1 MISTEYMG
9 LKLSSPVI
17 VASGPLTQNILSLKK
32 AEEAGA
38 GAVVLKSIFEEQ
50 IESDVSREMEES
62 AEYLTHSS
70 AEDFYASSSRD
81 RYIDRYMKL
90 LAEAKKTLSIP
101 VIASVSAKTMDS
113 WIDYAERFVKCG
125 ADGIELNYYPI
136 SSEASVS
143 GADVDKRFLSF
154 AQKARDAI
162 DAPLSIKMGYKYSSL
177 AYLISQLDRIGID
190 GLVLFNRFFRPDID
204 IEKIEIAAG
213 SPVSQSDEYGEA
225 LRWIGLMS
233 GEIKADL
240 CGNTGIH
247 DGASA
252 VKMLLSGFDQNNPP
266 EVNDKIKTNLKQA
279 VDEAIV
285 SVREI
290 SANISPHILN
300 NFGLKDAI
308 ESFLKKLRP
317 NENIKIHFDSNIDKL
332 RFPYNVEVIMY
343 RVVCELINNTLRHA
357 EATEINIS
365 LQLQD
370 DTLYLE
376 YTDNGMGF
384 DVEQAEIDGG
394 MGLNNMQYRLQSGNG
409 NIRIE
414 SEGGRGMRARAYI
427 KCK

>member
-1 MISTEYMG
+1 MTQVLVYLSLCFQIIAMGIAISLFKRTKFNAAWILISAGFFLMTIYRVIE
-9 LKLSSPVI
+9 LFPVI
-17 VASGPLTQNILSLKK
+17 HLGDIEELYKVQVWLSFIISLAFAIGVFYIRKVFQFLRRLDNLRNETEKRVLSAIIRTEEQERQRFANELHDGLGPLLS
-32 AEEAGA
+32 
-38 GAVVLKSIFEEQ
+38 V
-50 IESDVSREMEES
+50 
-62 AEYLTHSS
+62 
-70 AEDFYASSSRD
+70 
-81 RYIDRYMKL
+81 
-90 LAEAKKTLSIP
+90 
-101 VIASVSAKTMDS
+101 
-113 WIDYAERFVKCG
+113 
-125 ADGIELNYYPI
+125 
-136 SSEASVS
+136 
-143 GADVDKRFLSF
+143 
-154 AQKARDAI
+154 
-162 DAPLSIKMGYKYSSL
+162 
-177 AYLISQLDRIGID
+177 
-190 GLVLFNRFFRPDID
+190 
-204 IEKIEIAAG
+204 
-213 SPVSQSDEYGEA
+213 
-225 LRWIGLMS
+225 
-233 GEIKADL
+233 
-240 CGNTGIH
+240 
-247 DGASA
+247 

-370 DTLYLE
+370 DTLYLK

>member
-1 MISTEYMG
+1 MTQVLVYLSLCFQIIAMGIAISLFKRTKFNAAWILISAGFFLMTIYRVIE
-9 LKLSSPVI
+9 LFPVI
-17 VASGPLTQNILSLKK
+17 HLGDIEELYKVQVWLSFIISLAFAIGVFYIRKVFQFLRRLDNLRNETEKRVLSAIIRTEEQERQRFAKELHDGLGPLLS
-32 AEEAGA
+32 
-38 GAVVLKSIFEEQ
+38 V
-50 IESDVSREMEES
+50 
-62 AEYLTHSS
+62 
-70 AEDFYASSSRD
+70 
-81 RYIDRYMKL
+81 
-90 LAEAKKTLSIP
+90 
-101 VIASVSAKTMDS
+101 
-113 WIDYAERFVKCG
+113 
-125 ADGIELNYYPI
+125 
-136 SSEASVS
+136 
-143 GADVDKRFLSF
+143 
-154 AQKARDAI
+154 
-162 DAPLSIKMGYKYSSL
+162 
-177 AYLISQLDRIGID
+177 
-190 GLVLFNRFFRPDID
+190 
-204 IEKIEIAAG
+204 
-213 SPVSQSDEYGEA
+213 
-225 LRWIGLMS
+225 
-233 GEIKADL
+233 
-240 CGNTGIH
+240 
-247 DGASA
+247 

-290 SANISPHILN
+290 SANISPNILN

-343 RVVCELINNTLRHA
+343 RVVCELFNNTLRHA

>member
-1 MISTEYMG
+1 MTQVLVYLSLCFQIIAMGIAISLFKRTKFNAAWILISAGFFLMTIYRVIE
-9 LKLSSPVI
+9 LFPVI
-17 VASGPLTQNILSLKK
+17 HLGDIEELYKVQVWLSFIISLAFAIGVFYIRKVFQFLRRLDNLRNETEKRVLSAIIRTEEQERQRFAKELHDGLGPLLS
-32 AEEAGA
+32 
-38 GAVVLKSIFEEQ
+38 V
-50 IESDVSREMEES
+50 
-62 AEYLTHSS
+62 
-70 AEDFYASSSRD
+70 
-81 RYIDRYMKL
+81 
-90 LAEAKKTLSIP
+90 
-101 VIASVSAKTMDS
+101 
-113 WIDYAERFVKCG
+113 
-125 ADGIELNYYPI
+125 
-136 SSEASVS
+136 
-143 GADVDKRFLSF
+143 
-154 AQKARDAI
+154 
-162 DAPLSIKMGYKYSSL
+162 
-177 AYLISQLDRIGID
+177 
-190 GLVLFNRFFRPDID
+190 
-204 IEKIEIAAG
+204 
-213 SPVSQSDEYGEA
+213 
-225 LRWIGLMS
+225 
-233 GEIKADL
+233 
-240 CGNTGIH
+240 
-247 DGASA
+247 

-317 NENIKIHFDSNIDKL
+317 NENIKIHFGSNIDKL